1 MRNFNET
8 HKYDDILNLPHHVS
22 PKRAH
27 MSMVDRGAQFSPF
40 AALTGYDAVIQETAR
55 LTEMPAELDEDAQA
69 ALDAKLRRLRD
80 AADSHPEVTI
90 TCFQPDDRKEG
101 GACVRVTGQVKK
113 IDSYAQV
120 IVLTDNQVI
129 PIDRILDLEGPFAEL
144 DGGWFA
150 M

>member
-1 MRNFNET
+1 MRNGT

-55 LTEMPAELDEDAQA
+55 LTESPVELDEDALA
-69 ALDAKLRRLRD
+69 ALDAKLRLLRD
-80 AADSHPEVTI
+80 AADSHPEVTFS
-90 TCFQPDDRKEG
+90 CFQPDGRKEG

-113 IDSYAQV
+113 IDSYARA
-120 IVLTDNQVI
+120 IVLMDNQVI
-129 PIDRILDLEGPFAEL
+129 PMERILDMEGPFAEL
-144 DGGWFA
+144 NGGWFA